1 MRGRRT
7 RVPHGARLKQGL
19 STTHPLRPD
28 KIRVIK
34 SRLAERAKVKPATD
48 NGQRTPF
55 SLASAGS
62 R

>member
-1 MRGRRT
+1 MRGRRA
-7 RVPHGARLKQGL
+7 RVPHGARLKKGL

-48 NGQRTPF
+48 VGRRTPD
-55 SLASAGS
+55 AG
-62 R
+62 RLFR

>member
-1 MRGRRT
+1 MRSRRA
-7 RVPHGARLKQGL
+7 RVPHGARLKKGL

-48 NGQRTPF
+48 DGRLF
-55 SLASAGS
+55 